1 MTLPELSIKRHV
13 LAWMLSAVLVLFGI
27 ISYQRIAVDR
37 FPEIEF
43 PIISVT
49 TTLRGANPDIVDTSI
64 TNVIESAI
72 NTTPGIEH
80 IQSSS
85 SPGVS
90 LIIITFKLEKDID
103 VAYNEVQAKI
113 NGVLKRL
120 PTDTDPPILNKAE
133 TNTEPILWLALTG
146 DRTVQQLNLYAL
158 NILKK
163 KLETINGV
171 GEVQLGGRRD
181 RNIRVELKP
190 ERMNA
195 YNLTTTDII
204 AAFNREHVQVPGGF
218 LVSKNSEKLLKL
230 DLEFHR
236 IDQLADMVIA
246 YRNDASIK
254 LKEVAQIK
262 DDLTDFRQIA
272 RYNGKPTVG
281 LGIIKIANSNT
292 VDIIKEVERRL
303 EADIKP
309 NLPPGMKIE
318 VSANDRPFIEQ
329 MVASLQNHLLE
340 GTIFAALVV
349 LLFMRSFSSTLMIC
363 LEIPVSLFGA
373 IAVMYFAGYTFNS
386 MTLLALLLL
395 IGVVVD
401 DAIVVRESIIRHIS
415 GEAAAKLTD
424 AELKDPRAVA
434 LFRTKATEIGS
445 REVTFA
451 VMASSLS
458 LVCIFAPVIFM
469 EGIIGKFFKA
479 FAVVVT
485 VGVLVS
491 LFVSLTLT
499 PMLSSRYLP
508 VVQQQGKVFQALEDF
523 FNRMENQYRRLII
536 WVLGHRWKVLVVT
549 LLVIFSSAFFFKNV
563 QKEFVPEADEGRFSI
578 SFKTAL
584 GSSLAYT
591 DTRMSLIEKVL
602 LNHMDDIESFFSVVG
617 SGSQGQVNQGRIS
630 VRLKDKHARK
640 NSQAK
645 LVAILKSELGEIP
658 GVRAFPVPASM
669 VRGQRSEKL
678 QFNITG
684 PNIERVAEYAKTI
697 QQQLSDI
704 KGMGKVD
711 LDMQLDLP
719 QLSMQIDRA
728 RAASF
733 GLSAEDI
740 ASAANIYAG
749 GTNIAKFNDENGD
762 GQRYDIRLKSE
773 DGNFAQAADLSKIYL
788 RSASGDLVRLDSVAS
803 FKPILG
809 PAVIGRYDLQ
819 YAANLFVNPTMPL
832 GEAVEHVDRLTKQ
845 LLPGDYKYKLSG
857 QAEEF
862 AKTFKNV
869 SFIFA
874 LALILLY
881 MVLASQFNSFLQPL
895 IIMVAQ
901 PLAIIGGVFALWL
914 TGHSLNIFSM
924 IGLVLLIGLVAK
936 NSILLVDL
944 TNQLREKGHN
954 INDALKEACPTRLRP
969 VLMTSLT
976 IILALLPAAL
986 GLGAGAETN
995 GPLSVAVIG
1004 GMISSTLLTLV
1015 VVPAVY
1021 SLLIGWSQR
1030 FKH

>member
-1 MTLPELSIKRHV
+1 VTLPELSIKRHV

-85 SPGVS
+85 SPGAS

-113 NGVLKRL
+113 NSVLRRL
-120 PTDTDPPILNKAE
+120 PTDADPPILNKAE
-133 TNTEPILWLALTG
+133 TNTEPILWLALIG

-236 IDQLADMVIA
+236 IDQLADMSVA
-246 YRNDASIK
+246 YRNGASIK
-254 LKEVAQIK
+254 LKDVAQIK

-292 VDIIKEVERRL
+292 VDIIKEIERRL

-318 VSANDRPFIEQ
+318 VSANDAPFIEQ

-340 GTIFAALVV
+340 GTLFAALVV

-363 LEIPVSLFGA
+363 LEIPVSLLGA

-415 GEAAAKLTD
+415 GEAATKLSEV
-424 AELKDPRAVA
+424 ELKNPRTVA
-434 LFRTKATEIGS
+434 LFRTRATEIGS

-451 VMASSLS
+451 VIASSLS

-508 VVQQQGKVFQALEDF
+508 VIQQHGKIFQALEDF
-523 FNRMENQYRRLII
+523 FNSMENQYRRLII
-536 WVLGHRWKVLVVT
+536 WVLGHRWKVLLVT
-549 LLVIFSSAFFFKNV
+549 LLVILSSVFFFKNV
-563 QKEFVPEADEGRFSI
+563 RKEFVPEADEGRFSI
-578 SFKTAL
+578 SFKTPL

-591 DTRMSLIEKVL
+591 DTRMALIEKVL
-602 LNHMDDIESFFSVVG
+602 LNHMDDIESFFAVVG

-645 LVAILKSELGEIP
+645 LVAILKDELGEIP

-684 PNIERVAEYAKTI
+684 PNIESVAEYAKTI

-719 QLSMQIDRA
+719 QLSMQIDRT

-733 GLSAEDI
+733 GLSAVDI

-749 GTNIAKFNDENGD
+749 GTNVAKFNDENGD

-773 DGNFAQAADLSKIYL
+773 DGNFARAADLSKIYM

-832 GEAVEHVDRLTKQ
+832 GEAVDHVDRLTKQ

-869 SFIFA
+869 SFIFT

-944 TNQLREKGHN
+944 TNQLREKGHS

-995 GPLSVAVIG
+995 APLSVAVIG

>member
-1 MTLPELSIKRHV
+1 VTLPELSIKRHV

-246 YRNDASIK
+246 YRNDAPIK
-254 LKEVAQIK
+254 LKEVAQVK

-424 AELKDPRAVA
+424 AELKDPRAIA

-508 VVQQQGKVFQALEDF
+508 VVQQQGKVFLALEEF

-536 WVLGHRWKVLVVT
+536 WVLGHRWKVLLVT
-549 LLVIFSSAFFFKNV
+549 FLVILSSAFFFKNV

-591 DTRMSLIEKVL
+591 DTRMDLIEKVL

-645 LVAILKSELGEIP
+645 LVAILKEELGEIP

-719 QLSMQIDRA
+719 QLSIQIDRA
-728 RAASF
+728 RATSF

-749 GTNIAKFNDENGD
+749 GSNIAKFNDENGD

-788 RSASGDLVRLDSVAS
+788 RSTSGDLVRLDSVAS

-832 GEAVEHVDRLTKQ
+832 GEAVEHVDRLAKQ

-869 SFIFA
+869 SFIFT
-874 LALILLY
+874 LALVLLY

-944 TNQLREKGHN
+944 TNQLREKGHS

-1030 FKH
+1030 FKF